1 MSILEEFKKFVA
13 RGNVVDLAV
22 GVIIGAAFGKITESA
37 VKDLVMPII
46 GMAGTVDFSN
56 LYFPLSSK
64 VPLGL
69 TLDQARALG
78 PVFAYGSF
86 FTVVLNFL
94 IVAFC
99 VFLMMKGFNALRKRQ
114 EAAEKAAPAVPPE
127 PSDEVKLLREI
138 RDLLKK

>member
-1 MSILEEFKKFVA
+1 
-13 RGNVVDLAV
+13 
-22 GVIIGAAFGKITESA
+22 
-37 VKDLVMPII
+37 MPVI

-56 LYFPLSSK
+56 LYFPLSAK

-69 TLDQARALG
+69 ALEQARAQG

-86 FTVVLNFL
+86 LTAVLNFL

-99 VFLMMKGFNALRKRQ
+99 VFLMVKGFNALRKRQ

>member
-37 VKDLVMPII
+37 VKDLVMPVI

-56 LYFPLSSK
+56 LYFPLSAK

-69 TLDQARALG
+69 ALEQARAQG

-86 FTVVLNFL
+86 LTAVLNFL

-99 VFLMMKGFNALRKRQ
+99 VFLMVKGFNALHHRQ
-114 EAAEKAAPAVPPE
+114 EAKDKAAPPE
-127 PSDEVKLLREI
+127 PSEEVKLLQEI

>member
-37 VKDLVMPII
+37 VKDLVMPVV

-56 LYFPLSSK
+56 LYFPLSAK

-69 TLDQARALG
+69 VLEQARAQG

-86 FTVVLNFL
+86 LTAVLNFM

-99 VFLMMKGFNALRKRQ
+99 VFLIVKGFNALRHHQ
-114 EAAEKAAPAVPPE
+114 EAKDKATPPE
-127 PSDEVKLLREI
+127 PSEEAKLLGEI

>member
-99 VFLMMKGFNALRKRQ
+99 VFLMMKGFNALRNRQ
-114 EAAEKAAPAVPPE
+114 EAADKATPPP
-127 PSDEVKLLREI
+127 PSEDVTLLREI